1 MGKRGRMKTK
11 KKGRKEGME
20 DIYKENEEKESQ
32 KVRCRLLLWYALIRW
47 QAVGAASHPLIEMAR
62 CNNRTSI
69 WGWGGQYGNVRLNI
83 MSSGNVPAKRNNSK
97 KGHFSHFGWT
107 NPNCVPVQMLVE
119 ACWAQKEEEASFNFL
134 PLASLHCCHTLPY
147 IALRCHTVS
156 YIAIH
161 CHALHSALL
170 PLGFHCF
177 LTFPAPSSELLSCES
192 KKIVSPYT
200 HHPLLPQQQ
209 QQQQHPHLPQQRR
222 RDLCHH
228 YHNNN

>member
-1 MGKRGRMKTK
+1 MYPPSAITVRKDIFHILGERTPIVRQFKCRVRHI
-11 KKGRKEGME
+11 GRKRR
-20 DIYKENEEKESQ
+20 K
-32 KVRCRLLLWYALIRW
+32 RLHLI
-47 QAVGAASHPLIEMAR
+47 
-62 CNNRTSI
+62 
-69 WGWGGQYGNVRLNI
+69 
-83 MSSGNVPAKRNNSK
+83 
-97 KGHFSHFGWT
+97 FSHWHLSI
-107 NPNCVPVQMLVE
+107 V
-119 ACWAQKEEEASFNFL
+119 AI
-134 PLASLHCCHTLPY
+134 HCNTLPY
-147 IALRCHTVS
+147 VAIQCHILP

-209 QQQQHPHLPQQRR
+209 QQQHPHLPQQRR
-222 RDLCHH
+222 HDLCHH